1 MDNLEWKPSLAPD
14 FQQVSR
20 LSQDT
25 GLSPLVASLLI
36 QRGMASQNEVEDFLD
51 PSRDKLHD
59 PFLMKDMD
67 KAVSRIMTAIERN
80 ERIMVYGDYDVD
92 GTTSVAMV
100 SSFFKGLQVP
110 VLPYIPMRYGEGY
123 GVSPKGVERAK
134 VSGCTLIITLDCGT
148 KDFDALE
155 AAANAGIDTIVCD
168 HHLPADTLPVTHA
181 LLNPKQE
188 GCEISFQRIVRSRR
202 GVQAPHGARQHH
214 WPDHVVRVRPFG
226 LARVEHRCRPGGHHR

>member
-1 MDNLEWKPSLAPD
+1 MDNLEWKPSTAPD
-14 FQQVSR
+14 FSEVGR

-36 QRGMASQNEVEDFLD
+36 QRGMASLDEVEDFLD
-51 PSRDKLHD
+51 PNRDKLHD

-67 KAVSRIMTAIERN
+67 RAVSRIMKAIERN

-100 SSFFKGLQVP
+100 SSFLKGLQVP

-134 VSGCTLIITLDCGT
+134 ASKSLVPQS
-148 KDFDALE
+148 K
-155 AAANAGIDTIVCD
+155 VMMSVQ
-168 HHLPADTLPVTHA
+168 PDTLA
-181 LLNPKQE
+181 
-188 GCEISFQRIVRSRR
+188 RSTPL
-202 GVQAPHGARQHH
+202 GDTP
-214 WPDHVVRVRPFG
+214 
-226 LARVEHRCRPGGHHR
+226 